1 MRIRKMANGKIL
13 QGNHDNKA
21 DIKSPKYSG
30 KYLLDKEKQQM
41 FKQKTS
47 AS

>member
-1 MRIRKMANGKIL
+1 MANGKIL
-13 QGNHDNKA
+13 QGNHDNKV

-30 KYLLDKEKQQM
+30 KDLLDKEKQQM